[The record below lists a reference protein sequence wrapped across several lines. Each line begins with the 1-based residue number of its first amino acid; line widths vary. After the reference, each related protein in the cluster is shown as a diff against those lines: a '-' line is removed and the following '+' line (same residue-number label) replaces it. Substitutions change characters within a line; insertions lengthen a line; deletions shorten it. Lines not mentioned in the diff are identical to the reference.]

1 MENRRNRIEMAYTIL
16 SGDDQ
21 LDRACK
27 TIPDSFCTSLPS
39 NWVMN
44 VVNGAASKPAEQ
56 VASAK
61 VVLPWLLSTMGAP
74 AYLVGF
80 LLPLR
85 QAGSLLPQMII
96 SGQMR
101 RFPVRKW
108 FWATTAIVQAMM
120 LMLMIAAALT
130 LPPLTAGML
139 VAVFLLVFS
148 LARGVGSLSFQDVT
162 GKTIPKGRRGR
173 MLAARSMI
181 GGLLTIAV
189 GIGLKTMKS
198 DEGGFVAALVL
209 LFCGALLWRL
219 H

>member
-39 NWVMN
+39 NYVMN
-44 VVNGAASKPAEQ
+44 LVNGAASKPAEQ

-108 FWATTAIVQAMM
+108 FWVTTVIVQAMM

-148 LARGVGSLSFQDVT
+148 LARGGRFVVLSGRHRQNHPQ
-162 GKTIPKGRRGR
+162 GKTRAHAGRSQHDRR
-173 MLAARSMI
+173 PADHCSRHRLED
-181 GGLLTIAV
+181 
-189 GIGLKTMKS
+189 
-198 DEGGFVAALVL
+198 DEK
-209 LFCGALLWRL
+209 R
-219 H
+219 